1 MSFQIN
7 GDEWIPVTIF
17 SAFLTFHPFS
27 FPQNEVV
34 ELRNENG
41 SKVSKLEE
49 ELALAHD
56 DNEQLMKQIV
66 KLTKYVH
73 LYNQLLQWILC

>member
-1 MSFQIN
+1 MEMNGFQS
-7 GDEWIPVTIF
+7 PF
-17 SAFLTFHPFS
+17 SQHFWLFPFS

-34 ELRNENG
+34 ELKNENG